1 MDNKTKIKNIR
12 LKITAR
18 FEDNKIENE
27 KHLNICFYKHRIPM
41 KYLRIS

>member
-27 KHLNICFYKHRIPM
+27 TSQ
-41 KYLRIS
+41 YLFL